1 MSILDKVKK
10 VVAKIEEEVVTVA
23 EEVKAE
29 IVEIK
34 EEIKVVKCA
43 LHEYHENKVK
53 PQNDPQV

>member
-10 VVAKIEEEVVTVA
+10 VIAKTEEVVAEIETFVVEKETEIV
-23 EEVKAE
+23 EEVKM
-29 IVEIK
+29 
-34 EEIKVVKCA
+34 VKCT